1 MTFSRL
7 CRLIAASLVASIFA
21 TVPTLANPTL
31 VVDAAT
37 GDVLYKDMATAPWYP
52 ASLTKLMTV
61 YVALSKVREGK
72 IALDTPMRVSAYA
85 ASMIP
90 SKMGFRPGT
99 LVTLDNALKMLMV
112 KSPNDV
118 AVTIAEGISGSV
130 PAFATEMND
139 YAAKIGLHESHFMNP
154 NGLPDPQHYSSAR
167 DMAMIARALIRE
179 FPEENGLFNIVAL
192 QFGGKIIPNHN
203 GLLGR
208 YPGVDGMKTGYTC
221 DAGFNVVESATRG
234 DRRLLVVVL
243 GAPSVR
249 ERDLRSVALF
259 ERYFGGASSSF
270 GNVGDLPASSIVEPP
285 DLRKQVCGPGRHD
298 LIAEAEAEDATIDLV
313 PGAAAPV
320 APMFSRAPERADV
333 IAAAAS
339 PAKPAAAADPLSGI
353 ASLIQPR
360 GAVVPLQVF
369 IGPASGSTVA
379 SVGPTEAAAPGPKAK
394 AALPVQQATP
404 TPAADPSQP
413 AVATA
418 VPEAVD
424 PALRAPLA
432 LTGAAFAPALAA
444 ANGAVRSKGR
454 LSLRAPGRSTAR
466 AAAAA
471 PKVAATPAKAPVAK
485 VAAKTQ
491 KAPVKAAVAKPK
503 AAAQAKGK
511 VAPKGQAAKGTGKVK
526 KAGAK

>member
-7 CRLIAASLVASIFA
+7 CRRTAASLAALAFA
-21 TVPTLANPTL
+21 IGPALANPTL
-31 VVDAAT
+31 VVDAT
-37 GDVLYKDMATAPWYP
+37 SGDVLYKDMATAPWFP

-72 IALDTPMRVSAYA
+72 ISLDTPMRVSAYA

-139 YAAKIGLHESHFMNP
+139 YAAKLGLHESHFMNP

-167 DMAMIARALIRE
+167 DMAMIARALIHD
-179 FPEENGLFNIVAL
+179 FPEEGGLFDIEAL

-208 YPGVDGMKTGYTC
+208 YPGVNGMKTGYTC

-259 ERYFGGASSSF
+259 ERYFGGSGSSF
-270 GNVGDLPASSIVEPP
+270 GNVADLPASSIVEPP
-285 DLRKQVCGPGRHD
+285 DLRKQVCGPGRHN
-298 LIAEAEAEDATIDLV
+298 LITEAEAEDASINPA
-313 PGAAAPV
+313 PGAAAPA
-320 APMFSRAPERADV
+320 APVFSRAPERSDV
-333 IAAAAS
+333 IAFAAA
-339 PAKPAAAADPLSGI
+339 PATSSAAADPMSGI

-360 GAVVPLQVF
+360 GAVIPVQVF
-369 IGPASGSTVA
+369 IGPTPGSTVA
-379 SVGPTEAAAPGPKAK
+379 SVGPVEAAAPGPKTK
-394 AALPVQQATP
+394 AAAQA
-404 TPAADPSQP
+404 PADEPSP
-413 AVATA
+413 PVATA
-418 VPEAVD
+418 TAPEVVD
-424 PALRAPLA
+424 PALKAPLA
-432 LTGAAFAPALAA
+432 LTGAALAPALAA
-444 ANGAVRSKGR
+444 ANGAVKSRGR
-454 LSLRAPGRSTAR
+454 LSLRAPVRRVAHATVPAR
-466 AAAAA
+466 KAAAK
-471 PKVAATPAKAPVAK
+471 PEKAPVART
-485 VAAKTQ
+485 AAKPRLAAQ
-491 KAPVKAAVAKPK
+491 AGRKAVAKE
-503 AAAQAKGK
+503 
-511 VAPKGQAAKGTGKVK
+511 QAAKGKTKSK
-526 KAGAK
+526 KAAVK

>member
-7 CRLIAASLVASIFA
+7 CRRTAASFVVLTVACLPA
-21 TVPTLANPTL
+21 LANPTL
-31 VVDAAT
+31 VVDANT
-37 GDVLYKDMATAPWYP
+37 GDVLYKDMATTPWYP

-61 YVALSKVREGK
+61 YVALSKIREGK
-72 IALDTPMRVSAYA
+72 ISLDTPLRVSAYA
-85 ASMIP
+85 ASMVP

-130 PAFATEMND
+130 PAFAAEMNET
-139 YAAKIGLHESHFMNP
+139 AAKLGLHESHFMNP

-167 DMAMIARALIRE
+167 DMAMIARALIHD
-179 FPEENGLFNIVAL
+179 FPEEHGLFDIAAL

-259 ERYFGGASSSF
+259 ERYFGSAGTDLGNVADLPSSSV
-270 GNVGDLPASSIVEPP
+270 VGPP
-285 DLRKQVCGPGRHD
+285 DLRSQVCGPGRHN
-298 LIAEAEAEDATIDLV
+298 LIAEAEAEDSAINVV
-313 PGAAAPV
+313 PGAIAPV
-320 APMFSRAPERADV
+320 APLFARAPERADV
-333 IAAAAS
+333 IAAAA
-339 PAKPAAAADPLSGI
+339 AAPAAAAGPLSGI

-360 GAVVPLQVF
+360 GPVVPVQVF
-369 IGPASGSTVA
+369 IGPAPGSTVA
-379 SVGPTEAAAPGPKAK
+379 SVGPTEAAAPGPKA
-394 AALPVQQATP
+394 APAESSAPSLATATP
-404 TPAADPSQP
+404 E
-413 AVATA
+413 V
-418 VPEAVD
+418 VD

-432 LTGAAFAPALAA
+432 LTGAAMVPALAA
-444 ANGAVRSKGR
+444 ANGAVTTKGR
-454 LSLRAPGRSTAR
+454 LSMR
-466 AAAAA
+466 AAAHR
-471 PKVAATPAKAPVAK
+471 
-485 VAAKTQ
+485 
-491 KAPVKAAVAKPK
+491 VAKPK
-503 AAAQAKGK
+503 AAAKPKAPAPAHVAAKSATKGKPVVKAKLAKGK
-511 VAPKGQAAKGTGKVK
+511 TK
-526 KAGAK
+526 KAGAE